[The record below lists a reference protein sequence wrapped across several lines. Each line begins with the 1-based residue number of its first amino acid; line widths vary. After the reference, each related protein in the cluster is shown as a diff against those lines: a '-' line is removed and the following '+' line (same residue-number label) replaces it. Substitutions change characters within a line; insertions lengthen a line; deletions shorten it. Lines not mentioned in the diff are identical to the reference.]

1 MNFLLRAILLLI
13 NLGTGG
19 YFILANPL
27 KFSDQTS
34 TKLTF
39 HIRPKVFLGMG
50 LLLSQFI
57 VYFLFSTLMFAP
69 ITQLVCNR
77 STNNIAISNNNLN
90 TMQNTLT
97 VECKLTNNDWFGQ
110 EKSQIIVSELLEAKL
125 ETTIETDSQVK
136 PTKPNYVYE
145 ILLLNNTDKF
155 PFTRVKYPKIKF
167 EELQSIVLKI
177 NNFLTNPAEKNLS
190 VKLDDSLVG
199 YIYFII
205 AIFCGILAFLIAG
218 AGIFITCNLDKEA
231 NIVKLSRYRWFG
243 TLGKTVFQYSLN
255 EITDV
260 KLERIDTSI
269 DEYFFR
275 VILVLESGKNL
286 PLTPNYTSNYINGDS
301 IVRVTKDFLEIKHK
315 DSAR

>member
-1 MNFLLRAILLLI
+1 MNFLLKAILLLI

-27 KFSDQTS
+27 KFSDKTS

-77 STNNIAISNNNLN
+77 STNNIAISNNNLS
-90 TMQNTLT
+90 TTQNTLT
-97 VECKLTNNDWFGQ
+97 VGCKLTNNDWFGQ
-110 EKSQIIVSELLEAKL
+110 EKSQIILSELLEAKL
-125 ETTIETDSQVK
+125 ETTIETDSQAK
-136 PTKPNYVYE
+136 PIKPNYVYD
-145 ILLLNNTDKF
+145 ILLLNNTDTI
-155 PFTRVKYPKIKF
+155 PFTRVKYPKFKL
-167 EELQSIVLKI
+167 EKLQSIVLII
-177 NNFLTNPAEKNLS
+177 NNFLRNPLENNLA
-190 VKLDDSLVG
+190 VQLDDSLVG

-205 AIFCGILAFLIAG
+205 AVFCGILTLLVASPGL
-218 AGIFITCNLDKEA
+218 FITCNFDKET
-231 NIVKLSRYRWFG
+231 NTVKFSRYRWFG

-275 VILVLESGKNL
+275 VILVLESGDNL
-286 PLTPNYTSNYINGDS
+286 TLTPNYTSNYINGDS
-301 IVRVTKDFLEIKHK
+301 IVRVTKDFLELKHK
-315 DSAR
+315 DSAK